1 MTQIPGDI
9 TPQIITRLK
18 KVQGQLG
25 GVVRMIEEGRDCE
38 ELVTQLAAASKALN
52 RAGFT
57 IVSQG
62 LKECVKSGDSSGIH
76 EKKLEKMF
84 LALA

>member
-25 GVVRMIEEGRDCE
+25 GVVRMIEEGRD
-38 ELVTQLAAASKALN
+38 TTSGGKQSIKPSRIYN
-52 RAGFT
+52 SFT
-57 IVSQG
+57 RFKRMCKIWR
-62 LKECVKSGDSSGIH
+62 LKWH
-76 EKKLEKMF
+76 R
-84 LALA
+84 